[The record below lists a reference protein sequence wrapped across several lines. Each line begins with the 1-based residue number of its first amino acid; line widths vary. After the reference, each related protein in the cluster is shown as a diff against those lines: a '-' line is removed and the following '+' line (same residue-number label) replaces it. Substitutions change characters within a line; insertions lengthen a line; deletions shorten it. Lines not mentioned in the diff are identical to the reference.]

1 MKNSQE
7 IFDKI
12 ATGQEKLQGICDAI
26 NKDQLIAETKAKDI
40 LVLEKKEKSL
50 EKSIALL
57 KQLESD
63 SKMILSA
70 TQEKNE
76 AVMVEMVSRK
86 AKLQA
91 EIDKQI
97 QKIDDVGIIMMN
109 EEAKHNEQ
117 IKKLASEYSTAID
130 EFNKKKE
137 ELGQWV
143 EEMQN
148 SNKFL
153 IEENKK
159 LESVRQKILDQ
170 IGENQ
175 KTLDWQLPLLSAIL
189 ENERRLWDI
198 ESKRKWIEEE
208 LFEYNKQKISIIKE
222 IEEAKAQIEE
232 IKKELNVFVSEK
244 DKYVQE
250 RITLNL
256 VKEQLNEKESYVKWK
271 YESAWLKYF

>member
-12 ATGQEKLQGICDAI
+12 TTGQEKLQGICDAI

-50 EKSIALL
+50 KESITLL

-63 SKMILSA
+63 SKMTLSA

-76 AVMVEMVSRK
+76 AVMVEMASRK

-97 QKIDDVGIIMMN
+97 QKIDDVGIIMIN

-117 IKKLASEYSTAID
+117 VKKLASEYATAID

-137 ELGQWV
+137 EFDQWV

-159 LESVRQKILDQ
+159 LESVRQKILNQ

-198 ESKRKWIEEE
+198 KSKRKWIEEE

-250 RITLNL
+250 RIALNL
-256 VKEQLNEKESYVKWK
+256 IQEQLNEKESYVKWK

>member
-1 MKNSQE
+1 M
-7 IFDKI
+7 
-12 ATGQEKLQGICDAI
+12 A
-26 NKDQLIAETKAKDI
+26 
-40 LVLEKKEKSL
+40 
-50 EKSIALL
+50 
-57 KQLESD
+57 
-63 SKMILSA
+63 
-70 TQEKNE
+70 
-76 AVMVEMVSRK
+76 SRK

-91 EIDKQI
+91 EIDKQM
-97 QKIDDVGIIMMN
+97 QKIDDVGIIMIN

-117 IKKLASEYSTAID
+117 IKKLASEYATAID

-137 ELGQWV
+137 EFGQWV

-159 LESVRQKILDQ
+159 LESVRQKILNQ

-198 ESKRKWIEEE
+198 KSKRKWIEEE

-250 RITLNL
+250 RIALNL
-256 VKEQLNEKESYVKWK
+256 IQEQLNEKESYVKWK
-271 YESAWLKYF
+271 YESAWLNYF